1 MERDNESA
9 QLIPKKGEEYLREA
23 GKIEDYPSPAED
35 AEVEKVEKKDENK
48 GITDKRNDTE
58 GY

>member
-1 MERDNESA
+1 MEKDNESA

-35 AEVEKVEKKDENK
+35 AQAEKVATKEEEKKKPGE
-48 GITDKRNDTE
+48 
-58 GY
+58 